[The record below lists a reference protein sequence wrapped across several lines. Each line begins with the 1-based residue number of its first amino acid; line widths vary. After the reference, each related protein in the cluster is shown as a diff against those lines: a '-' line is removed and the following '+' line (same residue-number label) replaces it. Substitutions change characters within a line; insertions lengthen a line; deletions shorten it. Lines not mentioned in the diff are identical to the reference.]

1 MGRVAGCI
9 RRTVQY
15 TPRPAHLADQ
25 QELQP
30 RLRDCLAQRLRK
42 LFAQGG
48 AVQHV
53 TAPLAHVLERQPR
66 GGASGGAAESLVV
79 VEGAGV
85 RRDTRGTRARR

>member
-9 RRTVQY
+9 RRAVQY
-15 TPRPAHLADQ
+15 TPCPAHLADQ
-25 QELQP
+25 QELQT

-42 LFAQGG
+42 FLTEGG

-53 TAPLAHVLERQPR
+53 ATPLAHVLERQPG
-66 GGASGGAAESLVV
+66 GGASGGAAERLVV

-85 RRDTRGTRARR
+85 CRDARGAGA

>member
-9 RRTVQY
+9 RRTVQHAA
-15 TPRPAHLADQ
+15 RPARLADQ

-30 RLRDCLAQRLRK
+30 RLRDCLTQRLRK
-42 LFAQGG
+42 LLAEGG

-53 TAPLAHVLERQPR
+53 AAPLAHVLESQPS

-79 VEGAGV
+79 VEGAGI
-85 RRDTRGTRARR
+85 RRDARGAGA